1 MNTEK
6 HDFKHTI
13 SRFIFFGGI
22 FFLLFL
28 FVKKISTVLIPF
40 VLSFIIAYAF
50 APFVSKM
57 QYRLKLGRN
66 FSAGLIV
73 ILIYIIFI
81 FILTIGTPIL
91 YNQAISLIK
100 VLPTVIG
107 FVEGKFLPLIPDSIA
122 ILYAETSKNINFDN
136 IINSIFSFDKKDL
149 FSKAY
154 SSGIVIVN
162 IFSTFF
168 LVPILTFY
176 ILRDW
181 NKIHKS
187 TLNIIPIHYKR
198 EFEKIIHEIRRK
210 VSAYIVGEFYA
221 IFILSVLYGV
231 GLTFTGLKFGFFIGV
246 LTAVFS
252 IIPYVGFAICFISAM
267 LIAFATNVTT
277 LEIVA
282 IISVFLAVQT
292 VESNYIIPKFV
303 GGKIGLH
310 PMWIIFGLLAGGSL
324 LGFIGL
330 LLAIP
335 ITTVISVLIRHYIDK
350 YKHSEY
356 YED

>member
-22 FFLLFL
+22 FLLLFL
-28 FVKKISTVLIPF
+28 FVKKISTVLTPF
-40 VLSFIIAYAF
+40 VLSFIISYAF
-50 APFVSKM
+50 APFVYKIQHM
-57 QYRLKLGRN
+57 LKLGRS
-66 FSAGLIV
+66 FSSGIIV
-73 ILIYIIFI
+73 IFIYIIFI
-81 FILTIGTPIL
+81 LILTVGTPIL

-100 VLPTVIG
+100 VIPTVLFFI
-107 FVEGKFLPLIPDSIA
+107 EAKILPLIPDYIA
-122 ILYAETSKNINFDN
+122 VIYKETSRNVNFDN
-136 IINSIFSFDKKDL
+136 IITSLFSFDKKDL
-149 FSKAY
+149 FAKAY
-154 SSGIVIVN
+154 NSGIVLVN
-162 IFSTFF
+162 VFSTFF

-187 TLNIIPIHYKR
+187 TLNIIPIHYKQ
-198 EFEKIIHEIRRK
+198 EFEKIIHEIRKK
-210 VSAYIVGEFYA
+210 VSAYIVGELYA
-221 IFILSVLYGV
+221 IFILSVMYGV

-252 IIPYVGFAICFISAM
+252 IIPYIGFAICFISAM
-267 LIAFATNVTT
+267 LIALATNVST
-277 LEIVA
+277 LEIVS
-282 IISVFLAVQT
+282 IVSVFLVVQT

-303 GGKIGLH
+303 GGKVGLH

-335 ITTVISVLIRHYIDK
+335 ITTIISVLIKHYIEK